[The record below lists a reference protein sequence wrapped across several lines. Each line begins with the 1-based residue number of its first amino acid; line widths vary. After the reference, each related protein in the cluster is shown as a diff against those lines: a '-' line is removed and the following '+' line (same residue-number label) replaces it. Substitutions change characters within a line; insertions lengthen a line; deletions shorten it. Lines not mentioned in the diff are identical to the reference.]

1 MLETATLG
9 GAKALG
15 LDALIG
21 TLETGKQADIAIV
34 SLTNIAQQPVND
46 VHTALVFASNA
57 RDVLMTL
64 VAGND
69 IYREIADG

>member
-15 LDALIG
+15 LDNLIG
-21 TLETGKQADIAIV
+21 TLDAGKQADIAVV
-34 SLTNIAQQPVND
+34 SLASIAQQPVSD

-57 RDVLMTL
+57 RDVVMTM

-69 IYREIADG
+69 VFRTNR